1 MDDPRGIDGARSPV
15 VSVLVP
21 DPEDVPAGAGTGTAG
36 AAVGVALTSA
46 LPSAD
51 RRVLVAQG
59 GADPHAL
66 RCAVAAS
73 DVLVVAI
80 PAAFP
85 GWRRSAGRL
94 LDAAGP
100 LTGRVVFGVV
110 TGGWPN
116 SAQRAP
122 AWLEAELRRRG
133 ACCLA
138 PTLHLT
144 ADGAAGLA
152 AITAY
157 CTHWRP
163 LVPSLVGLARR
174 EPVPAAG

>member
-1 MDDPRGIDGARSPV
+1 MDDATAGASRPPV
-15 VSVLVP
+15 VAVLVP
-21 DPEDVPAGAGTGTAG
+21 DPRDVPAAAGTGTAG
-36 AAVGVALTSA
+36 AALGTALTSA
-46 LPSAD
+46 FPPGQ
-51 RRVLVAQG
+51 RRVVVAD
-59 GADPHAL
+59 GAGDPRGLH
-66 RCAVAAS
+66 RAVSAS

-80 PAAFP
+80 PVAFP
-85 GWRRSAGRL
+85 GWRRAATRL

-100 LTGRVVFGVV
+100 LTGRAVFGVV
-110 TGGWPN
+110 TGGWPD
-116 SAQRAP
+116 SAERAP

-138 PTLHLT
+138 PALHLV

-157 CTHWRP
+157 CAHWRP

-174 EPVPAAG
+174 QTLPAAG

>member
-1 MDDPRGIDGARSPV
+1 M

-21 DPEDVPAGAGTGTAG
+21 DPADVPAGASPGSAGTAF
-36 AAVGVALTSA
+36 GVALTSA
-46 LPSAD
+46 FPSVA
-51 RRVLVAQG
+51 RQVLVADG
-59 GADPHAL
+59 AADPRAV
-66 RCAVAAS
+66 RRAVAAS

-80 PAAFP
+80 PAGFP
-85 GWRRSAGRL
+85 GSRRAGTRL

-100 LTGRVVFGVV
+100 LTGRAVFAVV

-116 SAQRAP
+116 SVDRAP

-138 PTLHLT
+138 PALHLT

-174 EPVPAAG
+174 ESVPTAG